1 MQKVLFALALIAACA
16 NGQFLLNNLFLLT
29 SPYYSIDI
37 DLKADLGY

>member
-1 MQKVLFALALIAACA
+1 MQKVLFALALFAAFA
-16 NGQFLLNNLFLLT
+16 NGQFLLNNLLLIS